1 VNPIAA
7 SSAMGQIGQLQDA
20 TKVGSGSPL
29 TAPGG
34 SGGPGGTG
42 KTNGA
47 GGFADLVSHFVE
59 QTNSD
64 QVSADTAI
72 KDFATG
78 KNDNVQDVVLAMTN
92 ADMSFQLFMEIRN
105 HIIDSYNE
113 LMRMQF

>member
-7 SSAMGQIGQLQDA
+7 SSAIGQIGQLQDA

-29 TAPGG
+29 TSP
-34 SGGPGGTG
+34 SGGTG
-42 KTNGA
+42 KTNGS

-59 QTNSD
+59 QTNTD
-64 QVSADTAI
+64 QVTADSAI
-72 KDFATG
+72 QDFATG
-78 KNDNVQDVVLAMTN
+78 KNDNVQQVVLAMTN

-105 HIIDSYNE
+105 HLIDSYNE

>member
-1 VNPIAA
+1 MNPIAA
-7 SSAMGQIGQLQDA
+7 TSAIGQIGQLQDA
-20 TKVGSGSPL
+20 TKVGSLTPL
-29 TAPGG
+29 TT
-34 SGGPGGTG
+34 SGGGTG
-42 KTNGA
+42 KATSP

-64 QVSADTAI
+64 QISAESAI
-72 KDFATG
+72 QDFATG
-78 KNDNVQDVVLAMTN
+78 KNDNVQQVVLAMTN